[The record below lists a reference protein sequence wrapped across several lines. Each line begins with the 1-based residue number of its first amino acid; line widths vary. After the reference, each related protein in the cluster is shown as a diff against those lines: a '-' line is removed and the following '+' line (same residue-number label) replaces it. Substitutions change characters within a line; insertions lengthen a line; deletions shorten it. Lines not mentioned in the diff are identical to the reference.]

1 MVNTMT
7 NAQKL
12 TLELIRYK
20 IAGTPMS
27 DEYNQGIS
35 DDDLCLV
42 YEISTSQGVVGIVA
56 EALSEL
62 NMLDGELKQV
72 FFNSQLANIYVTEQ
86 IKFEFESICDLF
98 EKEKIPFIPLK
109 GSVIRNYYP
118 KPEMRESCDI
128 DILIHEEDIDRACDA
143 LKTKLNYQQRT
154 KSPHDVGMFSPSET
168 ELELHHTLYTADD
181 KRKKILD
188 RVWDYA
194 ILCDGY
200 EYKFKMTK
208 EFFVLYHLIH
218 MVKHI
223 INGGCGI
230 RPFLDLYI
238 IDAKLS
244 YNKDGLISLTDE
256 AGITRFSEKVFK
268 TAKSWYDNGVSDETT
283 ELMADYIFSA
293 GVYGNFEN
301 QVASSL
307 AHNGTKFK
315 NLMERIFMPYDK
327 LKVIYPVIKKHPV
340 LTPWFEVKR
349 WGRIIF
355 KDKAKHQLVIMKHN
369 ANITDEKRKKVT
381 TLMENLGLNE
391 RK

>member
-20 IAGTPMS
+20 IAGTPLS
-27 DEYNQGIS
+27 HEFSQGIS
-35 DDDLCLV
+35 DDDLRLV

-56 EALSEL
+56 EALSDL
-62 NMLDGELKQV
+62 DMLDGELKQE

-86 IKFEFESICDLF
+86 IKFELENISKLF
-98 EKEKIPFIPLK
+98 EEEKIPFIPLK

-128 DILIHEEDIDRACDA
+128 DILIHKEDLDRACLA
-143 LKTKLNYQQRT
+143 LKTKLNYEQRT

-194 ILCDGY
+194 VCCDGY
-200 EYKFKMTK
+200 EYKFKMTE

-238 IDAKLS
+238 INTNLS
-244 YNKDGLISLTDE
+244 YNKDELTCFTDE
-256 AGITRFSEKVFK
+256 AEITIFSEEVFK
-268 TAKSWYDNGVSDETT
+268 TAKAWYGNDVSDETT
-283 ELMADYIFSA
+283 ELMSDYVFSA
-293 GVYGNFEN
+293 GVYGSFEN
-301 QVASSL
+301 QVVTSL
-307 AHNGTKFK
+307 VHNGTKFR
-315 NLMERIFMPYDK
+315 NLMDRIFMPYDK
-327 LKVIYPVIKKHPV
+327 LKVIYPVIKKHPI
-340 LTPWFEVKR
+340 LTPWFEAKR
-349 WGRIIF
+349 WCRIIF

-369 ANITDEKRKKVT
+369 ANITEEKQTKVT
-381 TLMENLGLNE
+381 KLMENLGLNE